1 MRYCNDFGILDE
13 DVPSVKLFELLSP
26 AVGEPGTLVRTHE
39 APHAI
44 LLDPLHEEV
53 RNPHG
58 VEEIAGAL
66 FLLAVVLAQVE
77 EVEYVAVPWLDVYGK
92 RAGAFVAT
100 LRRVSFYSVK
110 NFAIHKICNL

>member
-1 MRYCNDFGILDE
+1 M

-26 AVGEPGTLVRTHE
+26 AVGEPGALVRAHE
-39 APHAI
+39 TPHAV
-44 LLDPLHEEV
+44 LLNSLHEEV
-53 RNPHG
+53 RNPHR

-77 EVEYVAVPWLDVYGK
+77 EVEYVAVPRLDVDGK

-100 LRRVSFYSVK
+100 LWRGSFV
-110 NFAIHKICNL
+110 